1 MFAPRGANSPPARR
15 SRAIRIHFGGD
26 GGKRQPS
33 GLLPPKV
40 AKRPEGVNR
49 NERRTRPAAAATIEV
64 AGLRPSKPLTAGA
77 GGRPGIASGAVR
89 RGAFL
94 ASEGRSKRLRAACR
108 ASPAPMAQAVGAGT
122 RLPRQERAHDG
133 HILGYTVPNAT
144 RHAIPHHN
152 AHIYP
157 RIYRATHRHKP
168 PPPAPSRVSRILWTL
183 ETLTH
188 SEPVQPRPP
197 WRTVGRCSPAPHGAQ
212 QGQCSPAPMA
222 RAAGAAIRRRLPQAA
237 FLAPFGRSQRSQQ
250 RIQAPSV
257 RRKDGL
263 CHSER
268 RAGMGPARKRA
279 ATKPIP
285 RTARAAAHGGRT
297 CEPTRSERRPSPY
310 RAQRGRPLT
319 AAARASQHERS
330 TKTPCSD

>member
-1 MFAPRGANSPPARR
+1 MFAPKGANSPPARR
-15 SRAIRIHFGGD
+15 SRAIRIHFG
-26 GGKRQPS
+26 
-33 GLLPPKV
+33 
-40 AKRPEGVNR
+40 
-49 NERRTRPAAAATIEV
+49 
-64 AGLRPSKPLTAGA
+64 GLRPSKPLTAGA

-94 ASEGRSKRLRAACR
+94 VSFGHSKRLRAACR
-108 ASPAPMAQAVGAGT
+108 ASPAPMARAVGAGT

-168 PPPAPSRVSRILWTL
+168 PPPAPSRVSRILWTR
-183 ETLTH
+183 ETLTC
-188 SEPVQPRPP
+188 SGAGAAPP
-197 WRTVGRCSPAPHGAQ
+197 
-212 QGQCSPAPMA
+212 PMA
-222 RAAGAAIRRRLPQAA
+222 RAAGAAIRRRLPRAA

-257 RRKDGL
+257 RRKGGP

-279 ATKPIP
+279 DTRKIP
-285 RTARAAAHGGRT
+285 RTA
-297 CEPTRSERRPSPY
+297 
-310 RAQRGRPLT
+310 
-319 AAARASQHERS
+319 
-330 TKTPCSD
+330 

>member
-1 MFAPRGANSPPARR
+1 MAR
-15 SRAIRIHFGGD
+15 
-26 GGKRQPS
+26 
-33 GLLPPKV
+33 
-40 AKRPEGVNR
+40 
-49 NERRTRPAAAATIEV
+49 
-64 AGLRPSKPLTAGA
+64 
-77 GGRPGIASGAVR
+77 
-89 RGAFL
+89 
-94 ASEGRSKRLRAACR
+94 
-108 ASPAPMAQAVGAGT
+108 AVGAGT

-183 ETLTH
+183 ETLARSRAGAAPPPMVH
-188 SEPVQPRPP
+188 SGPVQPRPP
-197 WRTVGRCSPAPHGAQ
+197 WRERRARPSAAGPLPGSVKSMPQRHPPPPAPSRVF
-212 QGQCSPAPMA
+212 CSLRSLATLTAAHPAP
-222 RAAGAAIRRRLPQAA
+222 IC
-237 FLAPFGRSQRSQQ
+237 
-250 RIQAPSV
+250 V
-257 RRKDGL
+257 RRKGGP

-279 ATKPIP
+279 ATRKIP

>member
-1 MFAPRGANSPPARR
+1 MFAPKGANSPPARR

-49 NERRTRPAAAATIEV
+49 NERRTRPAAVATIEV
-64 AGLRPSKPLTAGA
+64 ADLRPSKPLTAGA
-77 GGRPGIASGAVR
+77 GGRPGVASGAVR

-183 ETLTH
+183 ETLAR
-188 SEPVQPRPP
+188 SRAGAAPP
-197 WRTVGRCSPAPHGAQ
+197 
-212 QGQCSPAPMA
+212 PMA
-222 RAAGAAIRRRLPQAA
+222 QAAGAAIRRGPFAGQCKKHAPTASAA
-237 FLAPFGRSQRSQQ
+237 ACPKPRFLL
-250 RIQAPSV
+250 PSV
-257 RRKDGL
+257 ARNA
-263 CHSER
+263 HSSASR
-268 RAGMGPARKRA
+268 PHPFAAKAAHATASGQRAG
-279 ATKPIP
+279 T
-285 RTARAAAHGGRT
+285 
-297 CEPTRSERRPSPY
+297 
-310 RAQRGRPLT
+310 L
-319 AAARASQHERS
+319 
-330 TKTPCSD
+330 

>member
-1 MFAPRGANSPPARR
+1 MCPLDTRNAR
-15 SRAIRIHFGGD
+15 A
-26 GGKRQPS
+26 RQD
-33 GLLPPKV
+33 
-40 AKRPEGVNR
+40 R
-49 NERRTRPAAAATIEV
+49 
-64 AGLRPSKPLTAGA
+64 
-77 GGRPGIASGAVR
+77 
-89 RGAFL
+89 
-94 ASEGRSKRLRAACR
+94 C
-108 ASPAPMAQAVGAGT
+108 SPAPMARAVGAGT

-183 ETLTH
+183 ETLAR
-188 SEPVQPRPP
+188 SRAGAAPPP
-197 WRTVGRCSPAPHGAQ
+197 WRERWARGRAYRSRSG
-212 QGQCSPAPMA
+212 
-222 RAAGAAIRRRLPQAA
+222 RTRRLPCRLGQQACPNGTRRLSQAA

-297 CEPTRSERRPSPY
+297 CETTRKEGSH
-310 RAQRGRPLT
+310 Q
-319 AAARASQHERS
+319 
-330 TKTPCSD
+330 PCSD

>member
-77 GGRPGIASGAVR
+77 GGRPDVASGAVR

-168 PPPAPSRVSRILWTL
+168 PPPAPSRVSRILWTR
-183 ETLTH
+183 ETLTCSGAGAAPPPMAH
-188 SEPVQPRPP
+188 SGPVQPRPP
-197 WRTVGRCSPAPHGAQ
+197 WR
-212 QGQCSPAPMA
+212 
-222 RAAGAAIRRRLPQAA
+222 
-237 FLAPFGRSQRSQQ
+237 
-250 RIQAPSV
+250 
-257 RRKDGL
+257 
-263 CHSER
+263 ER
-268 RAGMGPARKRA
+268 RARPSADACPKPRFLLPSVARNAHSSASRPHPFA
-279 ATKPIP
+279 AK
-285 RTARAAAHGGRT
+285 TAHATASVGWVWD
-297 CEPTRSERRPSPY
+297 PPVSERIPGKY

>member
-15 SRAIRIHFGGD
+15 SRAIRIHFG
-26 GGKRQPS
+26 
-33 GLLPPKV
+33 
-40 AKRPEGVNR
+40 
-49 NERRTRPAAAATIEV
+49 
-64 AGLRPSKPLTAGA
+64 GLRPSKPLTAGA

-168 PPPAPSRVSRILWTL
+168 PPPAPSRVSRILWTR
-183 ETLTH
+183 ETLTC
-188 SEPVQPRPP
+188 SGPVQPRPP
-197 WRTVGRCSPAPHGAQ
+197 CRKRR
-212 QGQCSPAPMA
+212 A
-222 RAAGAAIRRRLPQAA
+222 RPSAAGPLPGSVKSMPQRHPPPPATSRVSCSLRS
-237 FLAPFGRSQRSQQ
+237 LA
-250 RIQAPSV
+250 
-257 RRKDGL
+257 
-263 CHSER
+263 
-268 RAGMGPARKRA
+268 
-279 ATKPIP
+279 T
-285 RTARAAAHGGRT
+285 
-297 CEPTRSERRPSPY
+297 
-310 RAQRGRPLT
+310 LT
-319 AAARASQHERS
+319 AAHPGPIRS
-330 TKTPCSD
+330 PQRRPMP